1 MSNKTS
7 RMPKRILAIAPGT
20 REMGVAVLEDGSLI
34 YFAVKNLKQ
43 GKLPQR
49 VLKYGGQIV
58 ERLMDEYE
66 PQILALEKTS
76 YTGSKRS
83 PLLDSFSRQ
92 IKATARKRGIKTVE
106 YAPRLIREMV
116 CAEGRLTKKK
126 TARVVVSH
134 FPELKKYLI
143 EPKWYRDRQR
153 EKYWMK
159 LFDAVAVAV
168 ACYRKNDGEHKIH
181 KI

>member
-1 MSNKTS
+1 MPNKT
-7 RMPKRILAIAPGT
+7 PKRILAIASGT

-34 YFAVKNLKQ
+34 YFGVKNLKQ

-49 VLKYGGQIV
+49 VLKCGSQIV

-66 PQILALEKTS
+66 PQVLALEKTS
-76 YTGSKRS
+76 YPGSKRS

-92 IKATARKRGIKTVE
+92 IKATARKRGMKAAE

-116 CAEGRLTKKK
+116 CAKGRLTKKK
-126 TARVVVSH
+126 TARVVADS

-153 EKYWMK
+153 ERYWMK
-159 LFDAVAVAV
+159 LFDAVAVGV
-168 ACYRKNDGEHKIH
+168 ACYRQNGGEHKLE